1 MKHSFSSNI
10 KFLIKNWFKKD
21 SFGTILVFLSAILTI
36 IIPLFDAYIL
46 KTITAAIIEGLDAEQ
61 FILSLIS
68 LFIFYILLKILNT
81 WMDTRNDFF
90 QTKVSMLYGVDLISA
105 LMDKDLLDFKTAEQ
119 KSLFERSKSFAFEG
133 EQADGAWSAIRL
145 SKLITSF
152 LGFFAYAIIFS
163 FLSYKLV
170 LIILIS
176 ALITAYFQDRLM
188 LYGDAITDE
197 MANEESRH
205 YYMYKVSL
213 DDGAQKQIRLNNALS
228 WLVYHLDKISKAY
241 YSLLRG
247 WTKKANTVSLVEGI
261 FGFIRDL
268 FTYVLLTKSVLNG
281 EISAANFIFY
291 LSLVLGFS
299 EWLNNFSGHIRSL
312 RRISLV
318 CDKYRTFVQGKADLN
333 TGKIILKSID
343 EIKLEDVSFAYDE
356 DNEILKNINLTI
368 KKGESIA
375 IVGENGAGKTTL
387 IKLITKL
394 FDASS
399 GRILINGIDIDLYDK
414 KSIYKRI
421 SALFQDYFLMPTTL
435 INNLD
440 DKQQDRLQAE
450 KFIDEMGLSNR
461 VISLENG
468 LDTELI
474 NIEDNKIEGFSGGET
489 QKLLF
494 IKSLMKDSDLLILDE
509 PTSALDPI
517 AEEKLYLKYKDFTE
531 DKMAI
536 FISHRITSTRFCDRI
551 IYLDDKSIAEVG
563 TYDELMNLG
572 GKYKAMFDM
581 QAKYYKENKNEE
593 ASL

>member
-21 SFGTILVFLSAILTI
+21 SFGTILVFLSAIVTI

-197 MANEESRH
+197 MAKEESRH

-213 DDGAQKQIRLNNALS
+213 DDGAQKEIRLNNALS

-247 WTKKANTVSLVEGI
+247 WTKKANAVSLVEGI

-291 LSLVLGFS
+291 LSLVVGFS

-318 CDKYRTFVQGKADLN
+318 CDKYRTFVQDKADLN
-333 TGKIILKSID
+333 TEKIILKSID

-440 DKQQDRLQAE
+440 DKQQDRVQAE

-461 VISLENG
+461 VTSLENG

-474 NIEDNKIEGFSGGET
+474 NIEDNKVEGFSGGET

-517 AEEKLYLKYKDFTE
+517 AEERLYLKYKDFTK

-551 IYLDDKSIAEVG
+551 IYLDDKSIAELG

>member
-21 SFGTILVFLSAILTI
+21 SFGTILVFLSAIVTI

-68 LFIFYILLKILNT
+68 LFVFYILLKILNT

-170 LIILIS
+170 LTILIS

-188 LYGDAITDE
+188 LYGDAITDD

-213 DDGAQKQIRLNNALS
+213 DDGAQKEIRLNNALT

-247 WTKKANTVSLVEGI
+247 WTKKANAVSLVEGI

-291 LSLVLGFS
+291 LSLVVGFS

-318 CDKYRTFVQGKADLN
+318 CDKYRTFVQDKADLN
-333 TGKIILKSID
+333 TEKIILKSID

-414 KSIYKRI
+414 KSVYKRI

-461 VISLENG
+461 VTSLENG

-474 NIEDNKIEGFSGGET
+474 NIEDNKVEGFSGGET

-517 AEEKLYLKYKDFTE
+517 AEEKLYLKYKDFTK

-551 IYLDDKSIAEVG
+551 IYLDDKSIAELG

-572 GKYKAMFDM
+572 GKYNAMFDM

>member
-21 SFGTILVFLSAILTI
+21 SFGTILVFLSAIVTI

-145 SKLITSF
+145 SNLITSF

-188 LYGDAITDE
+188 LYGDKITDE
-197 MANEESRH
+197 MAKEESRH

-213 DDGAQKQIRLNNALS
+213 DDGAQKEIRLNNALS
-228 WLVYHLDKISKAY
+228 WLVYHLDKISNAY

-247 WTKKANTVSLVEGI
+247 WTKKANQVSLVEGI

-291 LSLVLGFS
+291 LSLVVGFS

-318 CDKYRTFVQGKADLN
+318 CDKYRTFVQDKADLN
-333 TGKIILKSID
+333 TEKIILKSID

-461 VISLENG
+461 VTSLENG

-474 NIEDNKIEGFSGGET
+474 NIEDNKVEGFSGGET

-517 AEEKLYLKYKDFTE
+517 AEEKLYLKYKDFTK

-581 QAKYYKENKNEE
+581 QAKYYKENENEE

>member
-1 MKHSFSSNI
+1 MNYSFSSNI

-21 SFGTILVFLSAILTI
+21 SFGTILVFLSAIVTI

-119 KSLFERSKSFAFEG
+119 KALFERSKSFAFEG

-145 SKLITSF
+145 SNLITSF

-197 MANEESRH
+197 MAKEETRH

-213 DDGAQKQIRLNNALS
+213 DDGAQKEIRLNNALS

-241 YSLLRG
+241 YTLLRG

-291 LSLVLGFS
+291 LSLVVGFS

-318 CDKYRTFVQGKADLN
+318 CDKYRTFVQDKADLN
-333 TGKIILKSID
+333 TDKIILKSID

-461 VISLENG
+461 VTSLENG

-474 NIEDNKIEGFSGGET
+474 NIEDNKVEGFSGGET
-489 QKLLF
+489 QKLSF

-517 AEEKLYLKYKDFTE
+517 AEEKLYLKYKDFTK

-581 QAKYYKENKNEE
+581 QAKYYKENENEE

>member
-81 WMDTRNDFF
+81 WMDTRNEFF

-188 LYGDAITDE
+188 LYGDKITDE
-197 MANEESRH
+197 MAKEESRH

-213 DDGAQKQIRLNNALS
+213 DDGAQKEIRLNNALS

-318 CDKYRTFVQGKADLN
+318 CDKYRTFVQDKADLN
-333 TGKIILKSID
+333 TEKIILKSID

-414 KSIYKRI
+414 KSVYKRI

-461 VISLENG
+461 VTSLENG

-474 NIEDNKIEGFSGGET
+474 NIEDNKVEGFSGGET

-517 AEEKLYLKYKDFTE
+517 AEEKLYLKYKDFTK

-551 IYLDDKSIAEVG
+551 IYLDDKSIAELG

>member
-1 MKHSFSSNI
+1 MKHSFSNNI

-21 SFGTILVFLSAILTI
+21 SFGTILVFLSAIVTI

-119 KSLFERSKSFAFEG
+119 KALFERSKSFAFEG

-188 LYGDAITDE
+188 LYGDKITDD
-197 MANEESRH
+197 MAQEESRH

-213 DDGAQKQIRLNNALS
+213 DDGAQKEIRLNNAFS

-241 YSLLRG
+241 YTLLRG
-247 WTKKANTVSLVEGI
+247 WAKKANRVSLVEGI

-318 CDKYRTFVQGKADLN
+318 CDKYRTFVQDE
-333 TGKIILKSID
+333 TRDDSEKIHLKSID

-421 SALFQDYFLMPTTL
+421 SVLFQDYFLMPTTL

-440 DKQQDRLQAE
+440 DKHQDRVQAE

-461 VISLENG
+461 VTSLENG

-474 NIEDNKIEGFSGGET
+474 NIEDNKVEGFSGGET

-581 QAKYYKENKNEE
+581 QAKYYKENENEE

>member
-1 MKHSFSSNI
+1 MNYSFSSNI

-21 SFGTILVFLSAILTI
+21 SFGTILVFLSAIVTI

-170 LIILIS
+170 IIILIS

-197 MANEESRH
+197 MAQEESRY

-213 DDGAQKQIRLNNALS
+213 DDGAQKEIRLNNALT

-241 YSLLRG
+241 YTLLRG

-281 EISAANFIFY
+281 DISAANFIFY
-291 LSLVLGFS
+291 LSLVVGFS

-318 CDKYRTFVQGKADLN
+318 CDKYRTFVQDKADLN
-333 TGKIILKSID
+333 TEKIILKSID

-461 VISLENG
+461 VTSLENG

-474 NIEDNKIEGFSGGET
+474 NIEDNKVEGFSGGET
-489 QKLLF
+489 QKLFF

-517 AEEKLYLKYKDFTE
+517 AEEKLYLKYKDFTK

-551 IYLDDKSIAEVG
+551 IYLDDKSIAELG

-581 QAKYYKENKNEE
+581 QAKYYKENENEE

>member
-10 KFLIKNWFKKD
+10 KFLIKNWFRKD
-21 SFGTILVFLSAILTI
+21 SFGTILVFLSAIVTI

-197 MANEESRH
+197 MAQEESRH

-213 DDGAQKQIRLNNALS
+213 DDGAQKEIRLNNALS
-228 WLVYHLDKISKAY
+228 WLVYHLDKILKAY
-241 YSLLRG
+241 YSLLCG
-247 WTKKANTVSLVEGI
+247 WTKKANRVSLVEGV

-291 LSLVLGFS
+291 LSLVVGFS

-318 CDKYRTFVQGKADLN
+318 CDKYRTFVQDKADLN
-333 TGKIILKSID
+333 TEKNILKSID

-440 DKQQDRLQAE
+440 DKQQDRVQAE

-461 VISLENG
+461 VTSLENG

-474 NIEDNKIEGFSGGET
+474 NIEDNKVEGFSGGET

-517 AEEKLYLKYKDFTE
+517 AEERLYLKYKDFTK

-551 IYLDDKSIAEVG
+551 IYLDDKSIAELG

-581 QAKYYKENKNEE
+581 QAKYYKENENEE

>member
-1 MKHSFSSNI
+1 MKHSFSINV

-21 SFGTILVFLSAILTI
+21 SFGTILVFLSAIVTI

-197 MANEESRH
+197 MAQEESRH

-213 DDGAQKQIRLNNALS
+213 DDGAQKEIRLNNALS
-228 WLVYHLDKISKAY
+228 WLVYHIDKISKAY
-241 YSLLRG
+241 YKLLRG
-247 WTKKANTVSLVEGI
+247 WTKKANRVSLVEGI

-318 CDKYRTFVQGKADLN
+318 CDKYRTFVQDKADLN
-333 TGKIILKSID
+333 TEKIILKSID

-461 VISLENG
+461 VTSLENG

-474 NIEDNKIEGFSGGET
+474 NIEDNKVEGFSGGET

-517 AEEKLYLKYKDFTE
+517 AEEKLYLKYKDFTR

-551 IYLDDKSIAEVG
+551 IYLDGKSIAELG

>member
-68 LFIFYILLKILNT
+68 LFVFYILLKILNT
-81 WMDTRNDFF
+81 WMDTRNEFF

-197 MANEESRH
+197 MAKEESRH

-213 DDGAQKQIRLNNALS
+213 DDGAQKEIRLNNALS
-228 WLVYHLDKISKAY
+228 WLVYHLDKISNAY

-247 WTKKANTVSLVEGI
+247 WTKKANAVSLVEGI

-318 CDKYRTFVQGKADLN
+318 CDKYRTFVQDKADLN

-399 GRILINGIDIDLYDK
+399 GKILINGIDIDLYDK

-440 DKQQDRLQAE
+440 DKQQDRVQAE

-461 VISLENG
+461 VTSLENG

-474 NIEDNKIEGFSGGET
+474 NIEDNKVEGFSGGET

-517 AEEKLYLKYKDFTE
+517 AEEKLYLKYKDFTK

-551 IYLDDKSIAEVG
+551 IYLDDKSIAELG

-581 QAKYYKENKNEE
+581 QAKYYKENENEE

>member
-21 SFGTILVFLSAILTI
+21 SFGTILVFLSAIVTI

-81 WMDTRNDFF
+81 WMDTRNEFF

-119 KSLFERSKSFAFEG
+119 KALFERSKSFAFEG

-170 LIILIS
+170 IIILIS

-213 DDGAQKQIRLNNALS
+213 DDGAQKEIRLNSALS

-241 YSLLRG
+241 YTLLRG
-247 WTKKANTVSLVEGI
+247 WTKKANAVSLVEGI

-291 LSLVLGFS
+291 LSLVVGFS

-318 CDKYRTFVQGKADLN
+318 CDKYRTFVQDKADLN
-333 TGKIILKSID
+333 TEKIILKSID

-440 DKQQDRLQAE
+440 DKQQDRVQAE

-461 VISLENG
+461 VTSLENG

-474 NIEDNKIEGFSGGET
+474 NIEDNKVEGFSGGET

-517 AEEKLYLKYKDFTE
+517 AEERLYLKYKDFTK

-581 QAKYYKENKNEE
+581 QAKYYKENENEE

>member
-1 MKHSFSSNI
+1 MKYSFSSNI

-68 LFIFYILLKILNT
+68 LFIFYIFLKILNT
-81 WMDTRNDFF
+81 WMDTRNEFF

-119 KSLFERSKSFAFEG
+119 KALFERSKSFAFEG

-188 LYGDAITDE
+188 LYGDKITDD

-213 DDGAQKQIRLNNALS
+213 DDGAQKEIRLNNALS

-291 LSLVLGFS
+291 LSLVVGFS

-318 CDKYRTFVQGKADLN
+318 CDKYRTFVQDKADLN
-333 TGKIILKSID
+333 TEKIILKSID

-440 DKQQDRLQAE
+440 DKQQDRVQAE
-450 KFIDEMGLSNR
+450 KFIDEMGLSSR
-461 VISLENG
+461 FISLENG
-468 LDTELI
+468 LDTDLI
-474 NIEDNKIEGFSGGET
+474 NIEDNKVEGFSGGET

-494 IKSLMKDSDLLILDE
+494 IKSLMKDSELLILDE

-517 AEEKLYLKYKDFTE
+517 AEEKLYLKYKDFTK

-551 IYLDDKSIAEVG
+551 IYLDDKSIAELG

>member
-21 SFGTILVFLSAILTI
+21 SFGTILVFLSAIITI
-36 IIPLFDAYIL
+36 TIPLFDAYIL

-81 WMDTRNDFF
+81 WIDTRNEFF

-119 KSLFERSKSFAFEG
+119 KALFERSKSFAFEG

-170 LIILIS
+170 IIILIS
-176 ALITAYFQDRLM
+176 ALVTAYFQDRLM
-188 LYGDAITDE
+188 LYGDKITDD
-197 MANEESRH
+197 MAQEESRH

-213 DDGAQKQIRLNNALS
+213 DDGAQKEIRLNNALS

-241 YSLLRG
+241 YTLLRG
-247 WTKKANTVSLVEGI
+247 WTKKANAVSLVEGI

-291 LSLVLGFS
+291 LSLVVGFS

-318 CDKYRTFVQGKADLN
+318 CDKYRTFVQDEAREDSE
-333 TGKIILKSID
+333 KIHLKSID

-356 DNEILKNINLTI
+356 DNKILKNINLTI

-399 GRILINGIDIDLYDK
+399 GRILINGINIDLYDK

-440 DKQQDRLQAE
+440 DKHQDRSKAKTL
-450 KFIDEMGLSNR
+450 IDEMDLSNR
-461 VISLENG
+461 FNSLENG
-468 LDTELI
+468 LDTDLI
-474 NIEDNKIEGFSGGET
+474 NIEDNKVEGFSGGET

-517 AEEKLYLKYKDFTE
+517 AEEKLYLKYKDFTK

-563 TYDELMNLG
+563 TYDDLMNLG

-581 QAKYYKENKNEE
+581 QAKYYKENENEE

>member
-21 SFGTILVFLSAILTI
+21 SFGTILVFLSAIVTI

-81 WMDTRNDFF
+81 WMDNRNDFF

-188 LYGDAITDE
+188 LYGDKITDD
-197 MANEESRH
+197 MAQEESRH

-213 DDGAQKQIRLNNALS
+213 DDGAQKEIRLNNALT

-268 FTYVLLTKSVLNG
+268 FTYVLLTKSVFNG

-291 LSLVLGFS
+291 LSLVVGFS

-318 CDKYRTFVQGKADLN
+318 CDKYRTFVQDKADLN
-333 TGKIILKSID
+333 TEKIILKSID

-440 DKQQDRLQAE
+440 DKQQDRVQAE

-461 VISLENG
+461 VTSLENG

-474 NIEDNKIEGFSGGET
+474 NIEDNKVEGFSGGET

-517 AEEKLYLKYKDFTE
+517 AEEKLYLKYKDFTK

-551 IYLDDKSIAEVG
+551 IYLDDKSIAELG
-563 TYDELMNLG
+563 TYDDLMNLG

>member
-21 SFGTILVFLSAILTI
+21 SFGTILVFLSAIVTI

-188 LYGDAITDE
+188 LYGDKITDD
-197 MANEESRH
+197 MAQEESRH

-213 DDGAQKQIRLNNALS
+213 DDGAQKEIRLNNALS

-241 YSLLRG
+241 YTLLRG

-291 LSLVLGFS
+291 LSLVVGFS

-318 CDKYRTFVQGKADLN
+318 CDKYRTFVQDKADLN
-333 TGKIILKSID
+333 TDKIILKSID

-394 FDASS
+394 FGASS

-461 VISLENG
+461 VTSLENG

-474 NIEDNKIEGFSGGET
+474 NIEDNKVEGFSGGET

-517 AEEKLYLKYKDFTE
+517 AEEKLYLKYKDFTK

-551 IYLDDKSIAEVG
+551 IYLDDKSIAELG

-581 QAKYYKENKNEE
+581 QAKYYKENENEE
-593 ASL
+593 AIL

>member
-21 SFGTILVFLSAILTI
+21 SFGTILVFLSAIVTI

-46 KTITAAIIEGLDAEQ
+46 KTITAAIIEGLGAEQ

-105 LMDKDLLDFKTAEQ
+105 LMDKDLLGFKTAEQ

-145 SKLITSF
+145 SNLITSF

-176 ALITAYFQDRLM
+176 AIITAYFQDRLM

-197 MANEESRH
+197 MAKEESRH

-213 DDGAQKQIRLNNALS
+213 DDGAQKEIRLNNALS

-291 LSLVLGFS
+291 LSLVVGFS

-318 CDKYRTFVQGKADLN
+318 CDKYRTFVQDKADLN
-333 TGKIILKSID
+333 TEKIVLKSID

-440 DKQQDRLQAE
+440 DKHQDRLQAE

-461 VISLENG
+461 VTSLENG

-517 AEEKLYLKYKDFTE
+517 AEEKLYLKYKDFT
-531 DKMAI
+531 KNKIAI

>member
-21 SFGTILVFLSAILTI
+21 SFGTILVFLSAIVTI

-68 LFIFYILLKILNT
+68 LFIFYVLLKILNT

-152 LGFFAYAIIFS
+152 LGFFAYAIIFY

-188 LYGDAITDE
+188 LYGDAITDD
-197 MANEESRH
+197 MAKEESRH

-213 DDGAQKQIRLNNALS
+213 DDGAQKEIRLNNALS

-241 YSLLRG
+241 YTLLRG
-247 WTKKANTVSLVEGI
+247 WTKKANVVSLVEGI

-268 FTYVLLTKSVLNG
+268 FTYILLAKSVLNG
-281 EISAANFIFY
+281 EISTANFIFY
-291 LSLVLGFS
+291 LSLVVGFS

-318 CDKYRTFVQGKADLN
+318 CDKYRTFVQDKADLN
-333 TGKIILKSID
+333 TEKIILKSID

-440 DKQQDRLQAE
+440 DKQQDRVQVE

-461 VISLENG
+461 VTSLENG

-517 AEEKLYLKYKDFTE
+517 AEEKLYLKYKDFTK

-581 QAKYYKENKNEE
+581 QAKYYKENENEE

>member
-21 SFGTILVFLSAILTI
+21 SFGTILVFLSAIVTI

-68 LFIFYILLKILNT
+68 LFVFYILLKILNT

-197 MANEESRH
+197 MAKEESRH

-213 DDGAQKQIRLNNALS
+213 DDGAQKEIRLNNALS
-228 WLVYHLDKISKAY
+228 WLVYHLDKISNAY

-247 WTKKANTVSLVEGI
+247 WTKKANRVSLVEGI

-291 LSLVLGFS
+291 LSLVVGFS

-318 CDKYRTFVQGKADLN
+318 CDKYRTFVQDKADLN
-333 TGKIILKSID
+333 TEKIILKSID

-461 VISLENG
+461 VTSLENG

-517 AEEKLYLKYKDFTE
+517 AEEKLYLKYKDFTK

-551 IYLDDKSIAEVG
+551 IYLDDKSIAELG

-581 QAKYYKENKNEE
+581 QAKYYRENENEE

>member
-21 SFGTILVFLSAILTI
+21 SFGTILVFLSSIVTI

-170 LIILIS
+170 IIILIS
-176 ALITAYFQDRLM
+176 ALVTAYFQDRLM
-188 LYGDAITDE
+188 LYGDKITDE

-213 DDGAQKQIRLNNALS
+213 DDGAQKEIRLNNALS
-228 WLVYHLDKISKAY
+228 WLIYHLDKISKAY
-241 YSLLRG
+241 YTLLRG

-281 EISAANFIFY
+281 DISAANFIFY
-291 LSLVLGFS
+291 LSLVVGFS

-312 RRISLV
+312 RRISLI
-318 CDKYRTFVQGKADLN
+318 CDKYRTFVQDE
-333 TGKIILKSID
+333 TRDDSEKIHLKSID

-440 DKQQDRLQAE
+440 DKQQDRAKAKTL
-450 KFIDEMGLSNR
+450 IDEMDLSNR
-461 VISLENG
+461 VTSLENG

-474 NIEDNKIEGFSGGET
+474 NIEDNKVEGFSGGET

>member
-21 SFGTILVFLSAILTI
+21 SFGTILVFLSTIVTI

-197 MANEESRH
+197 MAQEESRH

-213 DDGAQKQIRLNNALS
+213 DDGAQKEIRLNSALS

-241 YSLLRG
+241 YTLLRG

-291 LSLVLGFS
+291 LSLVVGFS

-318 CDKYRTFVQGKADLN
+318 CDKYRTFVQDKADLN
-333 TGKIILKSID
+333 TEKIILKSID

-440 DKQQDRLQAE
+440 DKQQDRVQAE

-461 VISLENG
+461 VTSLENG

-474 NIEDNKIEGFSGGET
+474 NIEDNKVEGFSGGET

-494 IKSLMKDSDLLILDE
+494 IKSLMKDSDLL
-509 PTSALDPI
+509 AN
-517 AEEKLYLKYKDFTE
+517 
-531 DKMAI
+531 
-536 FISHRITSTRFCDRI
+536 ISFRSDC
-551 IYLDDKSIAEVG
+551 
-563 TYDELMNLG
+563 
-572 GKYKAMFDM
+572 
-581 QAKYYKENKNEE
+581 
-593 ASL
+593 

>member
-46 KTITAAIIEGLDAEQ
+46 KTITASIIEGLDAEQ

-188 LYGDAITDE
+188 LYGDKITDE
-197 MANEESRH
+197 MAQEESRH

-213 DDGAQKQIRLNNALS
+213 DDGAQKEIRLNNALS

-318 CDKYRTFVQGKADLN
+318 CDKYRTFVQDKADLN
-333 TGKIILKSID
+333 TEKIILKSID

-399 GRILINGIDIDLYDK
+399 GRILINGNDIDLYDK

-461 VISLENG
+461 VTSLENG

-517 AEEKLYLKYKDFTE
+517 AEERLYLKYKDFTK

-581 QAKYYKENKNEE
+581 QAKYYKENENEE

>member
-21 SFGTILVFLSAILTI
+21 SFGTILVFLSAIVTI

-46 KTITAAIIEGLDAEQ
+46 KTITAAIIEGLGAEQ

-68 LFIFYILLKILNT
+68 LFIFYVLLKILNT

-119 KSLFERSKSFAFEG
+119 KSFFERSKSFAFEG

-145 SKLITSF
+145 SNLITSF

-176 ALITAYFQDRLM
+176 AIITAYFQDRLM

-197 MANEESRH
+197 MAKEESRH

-213 DDGAQKQIRLNNALS
+213 DDGAQKEIRLNNALS

-291 LSLVLGFS
+291 LSLVVGFS

-318 CDKYRTFVQGKADLN
+318 CDKYRTFVQDKADLN
-333 TGKIILKSID
+333 TEKIVLKSID

-440 DKQQDRLQAE
+440 DKHQDRLQAE

-461 VISLENG
+461 VTSLENG

-517 AEEKLYLKYKDFTE
+517 AEEKLYLKYKDFT
-531 DKMAI
+531 KNKIAI

>member
-21 SFGTILVFLSAILTI
+21 SFGTILVFLSAIVTI

-68 LFIFYILLKILNT
+68 LFVFYILLKILNT

-197 MANEESRH
+197 MAKEESRH

-213 DDGAQKQIRLNNALS
+213 DDGSQKEIRLNNAFS

-241 YSLLRG
+241 YTLLRG
-247 WTKKANTVSLVEGI
+247 WTKKANAVSLVEGI

-291 LSLVLGFS
+291 LSLVVGFS

-318 CDKYRTFVQGKADLN
+318 CDKYRTFVQDKADLN
-333 TGKIILKSID
+333 TEKIILKSID

-399 GRILINGIDIDLYDK
+399 GKILINGIDIDLYDK

-440 DKQQDRLQAE
+440 DKHQDRLQAE

-461 VISLENG
+461 VTSLENG

-474 NIEDNKIEGFSGGET
+474 NIEDNKVEGFSGGET

-517 AEEKLYLKYKDFTE
+517 AEEKLYLKYKDFTK

-551 IYLDDKSIAEVG
+551 IYLDDKSIAELG

-581 QAKYYKENKNEE
+581 QAKYYKENENEE

>member
-21 SFGTILVFLSAILTI
+21 SFGTILVFLSAIVTI

-197 MANEESRH
+197 MAKEESRH

-213 DDGAQKQIRLNNALS
+213 DDGAQKEIRLNNALS
-228 WLVYHLDKISKAY
+228 WLVYHLDKISNAY

-247 WTKKANTVSLVEGI
+247 WTKKANAVSLVEGI

-291 LSLVLGFS
+291 LSLVVGFS

-318 CDKYRTFVQGKADLN
+318 CDKYRTFVQDKANLN
-333 TGKIILKSID
+333 TEKIVLKSID

-399 GRILINGIDIDLYDK
+399 GRILINGIDINLYDK

-421 SALFQDYFLMPTTL
+421 SALFQDCFLMPTTL

-440 DKQQDRLQAE
+440 DKQQDRVQAE

-461 VISLENG
+461 VTSLENG

-474 NIEDNKIEGFSGGET
+474 NIEDNKVEGFSGGET

-517 AEEKLYLKYKDFTE
+517 AEEKLYLKYKDFTK

-536 FISHRITSTRFCDRI
+536 FISHRITSTRFCNRI

-581 QAKYYKENKNEE
+581 QAKYYKENEK
-593 ASL
+593 

>member
-1 MKHSFSSNI
+1 MKYSFSSNI

-21 SFGTILVFLSAILTI
+21 SFGTILVFLSAIVTI

-188 LYGDAITDE
+188 LYGDKITDE
-197 MANEESRH
+197 MAQEESRH

-213 DDGAQKQIRLNNALS
+213 DDGAQKEIRLNNALS
-228 WLVYHLDKISKAY
+228 WLVYHLDKISNAY

-247 WTKKANTVSLVEGI
+247 WTKKANAVSLVEGI

-318 CDKYRTFVQGKADLN
+318 CDKYRTFVQDKADLN
-333 TGKIILKSID
+333 TEKIILKSID

-399 GRILINGIDIDLYDK
+399 GMILINGIDIDLYDK

-440 DKQQDRLQAE
+440 DKQQDRVQAE

-461 VISLENG
+461 VTSLENG

-474 NIEDNKIEGFSGGET
+474 NIEDNKVEGFSGGET

-517 AEEKLYLKYKDFTE
+517 AEEKLYLKYKDFTK

-581 QAKYYKENKNEE
+581 QAKYYKENENEE

>member
-21 SFGTILVFLSAILTI
+21 SFGTILVFLSAIVTI

-197 MANEESRH
+197 MAKEESRH

-213 DDGAQKQIRLNNALS
+213 DDGAQKEIRLNNALS

-299 EWLNNFSGHIRSL
+299 GWLNNFSGHIRSL

-318 CDKYRTFVQGKADLN
+318 CDKYRTFVQDKADLN
-333 TGKIILKSID
+333 TEKIILKSID

-399 GRILINGIDIDLYDK
+399 GKILINGIDIDLYDK

-461 VISLENG
+461 VTSLENG

-474 NIEDNKIEGFSGGET
+474 NIEDNKVEGFSGGET

-517 AEEKLYLKYKDFTE
+517 AEEKLYLKYKDFTK

>member
-21 SFGTILVFLSAILTI
+21 SFGTILVFLSAIVTI

-170 LIILIS
+170 VIILIS
-176 ALITAYFQDRLM
+176 ALTTAYFQDRLM

-197 MANEESRH
+197 MAKEESRH

-213 DDGAQKQIRLNNALS
+213 DDGAQKEIRLNNALS

-241 YSLLRG
+241 YTLLRG
-247 WTKKANTVSLVEGI
+247 WTKKANAVSLVEGI

-291 LSLVLGFS
+291 LSLVVGFS

-318 CDKYRTFVQGKADLN
+318 CDKYRTFVQDKADLN
-333 TGKIILKSID
+333 TEKIILKSID

-440 DKQQDRLQAE
+440 DKQQDRVQAE

-461 VISLENG
+461 VTSLENG

-474 NIEDNKIEGFSGGET
+474 NIEDNKVEGFSGGET

-517 AEEKLYLKYKDFTE
+517 AEEKLYLKYKDFTK

-581 QAKYYKENKNEE
+581 QAKYYKENENEE

>member
-1 MKHSFSSNI
+1 MNYSFSSNI

-46 KTITAAIIEGLDAEQ
+46 KTITAAIIESLDAEQ

-188 LYGDAITDE
+188 LYGDAITDD

-213 DDGAQKQIRLNNALS
+213 DDGAQKEIRLNNALS

-318 CDKYRTFVQGKADLN
+318 CDKYRTFVQDKADLN
-333 TGKIILKSID
+333 TEKIILKSID

-450 KFIDEMGLSNR
+450 KFIDEMGLYNR
-461 VISLENG
+461 VTSLENG

-517 AEEKLYLKYKDFTE
+517 AEEKLYLKYKDFTK

-551 IYLDDKSIAEVG
+551 IYLDDKSIAELG

>member
-1 MKHSFSSNI
+1 MNYSFSSNI

-21 SFGTILVFLSAILTI
+21 SFGTILVFLSAIVTI

-105 LMDKDLLDFKTAEQ
+105 LMDKDLLGFKTAEQ

-197 MANEESRH
+197 MAKEESRH

-213 DDGAQKQIRLNNALS
+213 DDGAQKEIRLNNALS

-291 LSLVLGFS
+291 LSLVVGFS

-318 CDKYRTFVQGKADLN
+318 CDKYRTFVQDKADLN
-333 TGKIILKSID
+333 TEKIVLKSID

-461 VISLENG
+461 VTSLENG

-474 NIEDNKIEGFSGGET
+474 NIEDNKVEGFSGGET

-517 AEEKLYLKYKDFTE
+517 AEEKLYLKYKDFTK
-531 DKMAI
+531 DKIAI

-581 QAKYYKENKNEE
+581 QAKYYKGNKNEE

>member
-21 SFGTILVFLSAILTI
+21 SFGTILVFLSAIVTI

-81 WMDTRNDFF
+81 WMDTRNEFF

-197 MANEESRH
+197 MAKEESRH

-213 DDGAQKQIRLNNALS
+213 DDGAQKEIRLNNALS

-241 YSLLRG
+241 YTLLCG
-247 WTKKANTVSLVEGI
+247 WTKKANRVSLVEGI

-318 CDKYRTFVQGKADLN
+318 CDKYRTFVQDKADLN
-333 TGKIILKSID
+333 TEKIILKSID

-399 GRILINGIDIDLYDK
+399 GKILINGIDIDLYDK

-440 DKQQDRLQAE
+440 DKQQDRVQAE

-461 VISLENG
+461 VTSLENG

-474 NIEDNKIEGFSGGET
+474 NIEDNKVEGFSGGET

-517 AEEKLYLKYKDFTE
+517 AEEKLYLKYKDFTK

-551 IYLDDKSIAEVG
+551 IYLDDKSIAELG

-581 QAKYYKENKNEE
+581 QAKYYKENENEE

>member
-197 MANEESRH
+197 MAQEESRH

-213 DDGAQKQIRLNNALS
+213 DDGAQKEIRLNNALS
-228 WLVYHLDKISKAY
+228 WLVYHLDKISNAY

-247 WTKKANTVSLVEGI
+247 WTKKANRVSLVEGI

-318 CDKYRTFVQGKADLN
+318 CDKYRTFVQDKANLN
-333 TGKIILKSID
+333 TEKIVLKSID

-461 VISLENG
+461 VTSLENG

-474 NIEDNKIEGFSGGET
+474 NIEDNKVEGFSGGET

-517 AEEKLYLKYKDFTE
+517 AEEKLYLKYKDFTK

-581 QAKYYKENKNEE
+581 QAKYYKENENEE

>member
-10 KFLIKNWFKKD
+10 KFLIKNWFRKD
-21 SFGTILVFLSAILTI
+21 SFGTILVFLSAIVTI

-197 MANEESRH
+197 MAQEESRH

-213 DDGAQKQIRLNNALS
+213 DDGAQKEIRLNNALS

-241 YSLLRG
+241 YLLLRG
-247 WTKKANTVSLVEGI
+247 WTKKANRVSLVEGI

-318 CDKYRTFVQGKADLN
+318 CDKYRTFVQDKADLN
-333 TGKIILKSID
+333 TEKIILKSID

-399 GRILINGIDIDLYDK
+399 GRILINGIDINLYDK

-440 DKQQDRLQAE
+440 DKQQDRVQAE

-461 VISLENG
+461 VTSLENG

-474 NIEDNKIEGFSGGET
+474 NIEDNKVEGFSGGET

-517 AEEKLYLKYKDFTE
+517 AEEKLYLMYKDFTK

-551 IYLDDKSIAEVG
+551 IYLDDKSIAELG

>member
-1 MKHSFSSNI
+1 MNYSFSSNI

-21 SFGTILVFLSAILTI
+21 SFGTILVFLSAIVTI

-197 MANEESRH
+197 MAQEESRH

-213 DDGAQKQIRLNNALS
+213 DDGAQKEIRLNNALS

-399 GRILINGIDIDLYDK
+399 GKILINGIDIDLYDK

-450 KFIDEMGLSNR
+450 KFIDEMGLYNR
-461 VISLENG
+461 VTSLENG

-517 AEEKLYLKYKDFTE
+517 AEEKLYLKYKDFTK

-551 IYLDDKSIAEVG
+551 IYLDDKSIAELG

>member
-21 SFGTILVFLSAILTI
+21 SFGIILVFLSAIVTI

-188 LYGDAITDE
+188 LYGDTITDE
-197 MANEESRH
+197 MAQEESRH

-213 DDGAQKQIRLNNALS
+213 DDGAQKEIRLNDALS
-228 WLVYHLDKISKAY
+228 WLVYHIDKISKAY
-241 YSLLRG
+241 YTLLRG

-291 LSLVLGFS
+291 LSLVVGFS

-318 CDKYRTFVQGKADLN
+318 CDKYRTFVQDKADLN
-333 TGKIILKSID
+333 TKKIILKSID

-394 FDASS
+394 FDANS
-399 GRILINGIDIDLYDK
+399 GRILINGIDIDLFDK

-461 VISLENG
+461 VTSLENG

-474 NIEDNKIEGFSGGET
+474 NIEDNKVEGFSGGET

-517 AEEKLYLKYKDFTE
+517 AEEKLYLKYKDFTK

-581 QAKYYKENKNEE
+581 QAKYYKENENEE

>member
-10 KFLIKNWFKKD
+10 KFLIKNWFRKD
-21 SFGTILVFLSAILTI
+21 SFGTILVFLSAIVTI
-36 IIPLFDAYIL
+36 IIPLFDAY
-46 KTITAAIIEGLDAEQ
+46 LDAEQ

-176 ALITAYFQDRLM
+176 ALVTAYFQDRLM

-213 DDGAQKQIRLNNALS
+213 DDGAQKEIRLNNALS

-247 WTKKANTVSLVEGI
+247 WTKKANAVSLVEGI

-291 LSLVLGFS
+291 LSLVVGFS

-318 CDKYRTFVQGKADLN
+318 CDKYRTFVQDKADLN
-333 TGKIILKSID
+333 TEKIILKSID

-414 KSIYKRI
+414 KFIYNRI

-440 DKQQDRLQAE
+440 DKQQDRVQAE

-461 VISLENG
+461 VTSLENG

-474 NIEDNKIEGFSGGET
+474 NIEDNKVEGFSGGET

-517 AEEKLYLKYKDFTE
+517 AEEKLYLKYKDFTK

-551 IYLDDKSIAEVG
+551 IYLDDKSIAELG

-581 QAKYYKENKNEE
+581 QAKYYKENENEE

>member
-213 DDGAQKQIRLNNALS
+213 DDGAQKEIRLNNALT
-228 WLVYHLDKISKAY
+228 WLVYHLDKISKTY
-241 YSLLRG
+241 YLLLRG
-247 WTKKANTVSLVEGI
+247 WTKKANRVSLVEGI

-318 CDKYRTFVQGKADLN
+318 CDKYRTFVQDKADLN
-333 TGKIILKSID
+333 TEKIILKSID

-421 SALFQDYFLMPTTL
+421 SALFQYYFLMPTTL

-440 DKQQDRLQAE
+440 DKQQDRVQAE

-461 VISLENG
+461 VTSLENG

-474 NIEDNKIEGFSGGET
+474 NIEDNKVEGFSGGET

-517 AEEKLYLKYKDFTE
+517 AEEKLYLKYKDFTK

-581 QAKYYKENKNEE
+581 QAKYYKENENEE

>member
-21 SFGTILVFLSAILTI
+21 SFGTILVFLSAIVTI

-119 KSLFERSKSFAFEG
+119 KALFERSKSFAFEG

-170 LIILIS
+170 IIILIS

-213 DDGAQKQIRLNNALS
+213 DDGAQKEIRLNNAFS

-241 YSLLRG
+241 YTLLRG
-247 WTKKANTVSLVEGI
+247 WTKKANAVSLVEGI

-318 CDKYRTFVQGKADLN
+318 CDKYRTFVQYEARDDSE
-333 TGKIILKSID
+333 KIDLKSID
-343 EIKLEDVSFAYDE
+343 EIKLEDISFAYDE

-394 FDASS
+394 FGASS

-461 VISLENG
+461 VTSLENG

-474 NIEDNKIEGFSGGET
+474 NIEDNKVEGFSGGET

-517 AEEKLYLKYKDFTE
+517 AEEKLYLKYKDFTK

-551 IYLDDKSIAEVG
+551 IYLDDKSIAELG

-581 QAKYYKENKNEE
+581 QAKYYKENENEE
-593 ASL
+593 AIL

>member
-21 SFGTILVFLSAILTI
+21 SFGTILVFLSAIVTI

-170 LIILIS
+170 IIILIS

-197 MANEESRH
+197 MAKEESRH

-213 DDGAQKQIRLNNALS
+213 DDGAQKEIRLNNALS
-228 WLVYHLDKISKAY
+228 WPVYHLDKISKAY
-241 YSLLRG
+241 YALLRG
-247 WTKKANTVSLVEGI
+247 WTKKANRVSLVEGI

-291 LSLVLGFS
+291 LSLVVGFS

-318 CDKYRTFVQGKADLN
+318 CDKYRTFVQDKADLN
-333 TGKIILKSID
+333 TEKIILKSID

-375 IVGENGAGKTTL
+375 VVGENGAGKTTL

-440 DKQQDRLQAE
+440 DKQQDRSKAKTL
-450 KFIDEMGLSNR
+450 IDEMDLSNR
-461 VISLENG
+461 FNSLENG

-474 NIEDNKIEGFSGGET
+474 NIEDNKVEGFSGGET

-517 AEEKLYLKYKDFTE
+517 AEEKLYLKYKDFTK

-551 IYLDDKSIAEVG
+551 IYLDDKSIAELG

-581 QAKYYKENKNEE
+581 QAKYYKENENEE

>member
-21 SFGTILVFLSAILTI
+21 SFGIILVFLSAIVTI

-145 SKLITSF
+145 SNLITSF

-197 MANEESRH
+197 MAKEESRH

-213 DDGAQKQIRLNNALS
+213 DDGAQKEIRLNNAFS
-228 WLVYHLDKISKAY
+228 WLVYHLDKISKSY
-241 YSLLRG
+241 YTLLRG
-247 WTKKANTVSLVEGI
+247 WTKKANRVSLVEGI

-291 LSLVLGFS
+291 LSLVVGFS

-318 CDKYRTFVQGKADLN
+318 CDKYRTFVQDKADLN
-333 TGKIILKSID
+333 TEKIILKSID

-461 VISLENG
+461 VTSLENG

-474 NIEDNKIEGFSGGET
+474 NIEDNKVEGFSGGET

-517 AEEKLYLKYKDFTE
+517 AEERLYLKYKDFTK

-551 IYLDDKSIAEVG
+551 IYLDDKSIAELG

>member
-1 MKHSFSSNI
+1 MNYSFSSNI

-197 MANEESRH
+197 MAQEESRH

-213 DDGAQKQIRLNNALS
+213 DDGAQKEIRLNNALS

-399 GRILINGIDIDLYDK
+399 GKILINGIDIDLYDK

-450 KFIDEMGLSNR
+450 KFIDEMGLYNR
-461 VISLENG
+461 VTSLENG

-517 AEEKLYLKYKDFTE
+517 AEEKLYLKYKDFTK

-551 IYLDDKSIAEVG
+551 IYLDDKSIAELG